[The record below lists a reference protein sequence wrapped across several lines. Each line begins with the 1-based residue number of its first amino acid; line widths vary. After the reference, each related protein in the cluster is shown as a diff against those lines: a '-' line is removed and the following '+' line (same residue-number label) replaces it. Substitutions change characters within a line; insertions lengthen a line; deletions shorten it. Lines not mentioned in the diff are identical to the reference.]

1 MSSYSI
7 DPGRIAGAL
16 AGVAI
21 GDAMG
26 MPSEFMT
33 RDEIRNAYGRIEG
46 FCTPRPGHIHAKMT
60 AGRIT
65 DDTEQTL
72 AIIEALDAHGR
83 ITPEVAGRA
92 YLKWAE
98 QTNAYESSV
107 LGPSSRK
114 ALSLIHISGRLLEC
128 GVGNV
133 VVTLG
138 SEGSECYSRG
148 NIAVTLGSE
157 GSECHSSCLLYT
169 SRCV

>member
-1 MSSYSI
+1 MLGGRI
-7 DPGRIAGAL
+7 DPNRITGAL

-33 RDEIRNAYGRIEG
+33 REQIRDAYGRIEG
-46 FCTPRPGHIHAKMT
+46 FCAPCEGHVHCGMG

-72 AIIEALDAHGR
+72 ALIEALDRHGR
-83 ITPEVAGRA
+83 ITPDVAAEA

-98 QTNAYESSV
+98 QCNAYESSV

-114 ALSLIHISGRLLEC
+114 ALEKLKAGEDPRTTGSSG
-128 GVGNV
+128 
-133 VVTLG
+133 
-138 SEGSECYSRG
+138 
-148 NIAVTLGSE
+148 
-157 GSECHSSCLLYT
+157 
-169 SRCV
+169 